1 MSGAS
6 SKRILRT
13 TAAAAA
19 AGAVAF
25 APLAPLAQE
34 AGAALDPITI
44 RIGSNAEFTRI
55 EFAGVVGSRSR
66 VRREG
71 DQVIVRIGSTAAPD
85 VSRLKVDPPRGVS
98 KVETRAVSGATELI
112 LTLADGAGVRSG
124 SADGAV
130 YLNLY
135 AEAPPA
141 RAGSPAAAVPVVA
154 RTSPGKV
161 SLAFRWPTAVGAAVF
176 RRGEAVWIVFDTPA
190 RLDMSGAAALGPA

>member
-13 TAAAAA
+13 TVAAAA

-71 DQVIVRIGSTAAPD
+71 DKVIVRIGSTAAPD
-85 VSRLKVDPPRGVS
+85 VSR
-98 KVETRAVSGATELI
+98 
-112 LTLADGAGVRSG
+112 
-124 SADGAV
+124 
-130 YLNLY
+130 
-135 AEAPPA
+135 
-141 RAGSPAAAVPVVA
+141 
-154 RTSPGKV
+154 
-161 SLAFRWPTAVGAAVF
+161 
-176 RRGEAVWIVFDTPA
+176 
-190 RLDMSGAAALGPA
+190 